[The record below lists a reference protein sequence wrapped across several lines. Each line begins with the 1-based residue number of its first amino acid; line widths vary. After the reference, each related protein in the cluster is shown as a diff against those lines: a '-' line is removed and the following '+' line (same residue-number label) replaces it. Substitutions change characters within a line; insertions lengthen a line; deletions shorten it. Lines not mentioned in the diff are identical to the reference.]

1 MFLTQRRNVC
11 DLRPSRCSPQA
22 LIIAGLQG
30 QLQDSMAYRE
40 TDLLIIGAGIVGL
53 ATALETTLRFPEM
66 TLAIVEKEDRVAA
79 HQTGH
84 NSGVIHSGLY
94 YKTGSLKARNCVAG
108 AASMK
113 RFCQQHGVPFEEC
126 GKLVV
131 ATRPE
136 EVPRLEQLHQR
147 GIANG
152 VPGLR
157 MLNREQF
164 REIEPHCDGISG
176 LQVPTTGIVD
186 YTAVAQKYAELIQ
199 RAGGEI
205 VLRAKVLGLRQ
216 EGDCNIVETSA
227 GTFRARYV
235 INCAGLYSAT
245 ITRMAG
251 VQTDLEIIPF
261 RGEYYE
267 VKPER
272 RHLIR
277 ALIYPVPDPR
287 FPFLGVHFTRRVNG
301 SVEAGPNALLAFRRE
316 GYTGTSPDLN
326 EAMEMLLFPGFRKMA
341 RKYWRMGLAEQY
353 RSWIKAAFVKSL
365 QKMVPELQESDLA
378 PGGSGVRAQAVD
390 SNGNLVDDFHFVHS
404 KGMIHVCNVPSP
416 AATASLEIGK
426 EIVDMLAKRF
436 ELSPSSVQPVT
447 S

>member
-1 MFLTQRRNVC
+1 
-11 DLRPSRCSPQA
+11 
-22 LIIAGLQG
+22 
-30 QLQDSMAYRE
+30 MADRE
-40 TDLLIIGAGIVGL
+40 TELVIIGAGIVGL
-53 ATALETTLRFPEM
+53 ATALEITARFPD
-66 TLAIVEKEDRVAA
+66 LHLIVVEKEDRVAA

-113 RFCQQHGVPFEEC
+113 RFCQQHAVPFEEC

-131 ATRPE
+131 ATGPD

-147 GIANG
+147 GNANG

-164 REIEPHCDGISG
+164 REIEPHCEGLNA
-176 LQVPTTGIVD
+176 LQVPSTGIVD
-186 YTAVAQKYAELIQ
+186 YKVVAEKYAELIQ
-199 RAGGEI
+199 NAGGEI
-205 VLRAKVLGLRQ
+205 VFRAKVVGLRQ
-216 EGDCNIVETSA
+216 DGNCNIVETIA
-227 GTFRARYV
+227 GSFGARYV
-235 INCAGLYSAT
+235 INCAGLYSDT

-251 VQTDLEIIPF
+251 VQTDQEIIPF

-267 VKPER
+267 VKLER
-272 RHLIR
+272 RNLVK

-316 GYTGTSPDLN
+316 GYTGASPDLN
-326 EAMEMLLFPGFRKMA
+326 EALQMLRFPGFRKMA
-341 RKYWRMGLAEQY
+341 RKYWRKGIEEQY
-353 RSWIKAAFVKSL
+353 RSWVKAAFVKSL
-365 QKMVPELQESDLA
+365 QKMVPELTEADLVQ
-378 PGGSGVRAQAVD
+378 GGSGVRAQAVD

-404 KGMIHVCNVPSP
+404 PGMIHVCNVPSP

-426 EIVDMLAKRF
+426 EIVDMLASRF
-436 ELSPSSVQPVT
+436 NLTSNSPQPLT
-447 S
+447 A

>member
-1 MFLTQRRNVC
+1 
-11 DLRPSRCSPQA
+11 
-22 LIIAGLQG
+22 
-30 QLQDSMAYRE
+30 MADRE
-40 TDLLIIGAGIVGL
+40 TELVIIGAGIVGL
-53 ATALETTLRFPEM
+53 ATALEITLRFPE
-66 TLAIVEKEDRVAA
+66 LHLVVVEKEDHVAA

-113 RFCQQHGVPFEEC
+113 RFCQQHAVPFEEC

-131 ATRPE
+131 ATSPD

-157 MLNREQF
+157 MMNREQF
-164 REIEPHCDGISG
+164 REIEPHCEGMSA
-176 LQVPTTGIVD
+176 LQVPSTGIVD
-186 YTAVAQKYAELIQ
+186 YKVVAEKYAELIQ
-199 RAGGEI
+199 NSSGEI
-205 VLRAKVLGLRQ
+205 VFRAKVLGLRPD
-216 EGDCNIVETSA
+216 GNCNIVETSA
-227 GTFRARYV
+227 GSFRARYV
-235 INCAGLYSAT
+235 INCAGLYSDT

-251 VQTDLEIIPF
+251 VETDQEIIPF

-267 VKPER
+267 VKLER
-272 RHLIR
+272 RNLVK

-316 GYTGTSPDLN
+316 GYTGTSPDLD
-326 EAMEMLLFPGFRKMA
+326 EALQMLRFPGFRKMA
-341 RKYWRMGLAEQY
+341 RKYWRKGIEEQY
-353 RSWIKAAFVKSL
+353 RSWVKAAFVKSL
-365 QKMVPELQESDLA
+365 QKMVPELMEADLVQ
-378 PGGSGVRAQAVD
+378 GGSGVRAQAVD
-390 SNGNLVDDFHFVHS
+390 SKGNLVDDFHFVHS
-404 KGMIHVCNVPSP
+404 PGMIHVCNVPSP

-426 EIVDMLAKRF
+426 EIVDMLASRF
-436 ELSPSSVQPVT
+436 NLTSNSPQPVT
-447 S
+447 A

>member
-1 MFLTQRRNVC
+1 
-11 DLRPSRCSPQA
+11 
-22 LIIAGLQG
+22 
-30 QLQDSMAYRE
+30 MADRE
-40 TDLLIIGAGIVGL
+40 ADLLIIGAGIVGL
-53 ATALETTLRFPEM
+53 ATALEATQRFQDIR
-66 TLAIVEKEDRVAA
+66 LIVVEKEDHVAA

-113 RFCQQHGVPFEEC
+113 RFCQDHGVPFEEC

-131 ATRPE
+131 ATTPE

-152 VPGLR
+152 VPSLR
-157 MLNREQF
+157 MLDREQF
-164 REIEPHCDGISG
+164 REIEPHCSGIRA

-186 YTAVAQKYAELIQ
+186 YIVVANKYAELIE

-205 VLRAKVLGLRQ
+205 VLNAKVLGLR
-216 EGDCNIVETSA
+216 EDGPANIVETKA
-227 GTFRARYV
+227 GVFRARYV
-235 INCAGLYSAT
+235 VNCAGLYSDAVA
-245 ITRMAG
+245 RMAG
-251 VQTDLEIIPF
+251 VTTELEIVPF

-267 VKPER
+267 VRPER
-272 RHLIR
+272 RHLVK

-287 FPFLGVHFTRRVNG
+287 FPFLGVHFTHRVNG
-301 SVEAGPNALLAFRRE
+301 SVEAGPNAVLALRRE
-316 GYTGTSPDLN
+316 GYTGAGVDLS
-326 EAMEMLLFPGFRKMA
+326 EATETLVFPGFWKMA

-353 RSWIKAAFVKSL
+353 RSWVKAAFVKSL

-378 PGGSGVRAQAVD
+378 PGGSGVRAQALD
-390 SNGNLVDDFHFVHS
+390 KNGNLLDDFHFVHS
-404 KGMIHVCNVPSP
+404 KRMIHVCNVPSP

-426 EIVDMLAKRF
+426 EIVDMLVQQF
-436 ELSPSSVQPVT
+436 DLSPKSVG
-447 S
+447 SLSR

>member
-1 MFLTQRRNVC
+1 MP
-11 DLRPSRCSPQA
+11 D
-22 LIIAGLQG
+22 
-30 QLQDSMAYRE
+30 RE
-40 TDLLIIGAGIVGL
+40 ADLLIIGAGIVGL
-53 ATALETTLRFPEM
+53 ATALHATRRFPGLRL
-66 TLAIVEKEDRVAA
+66 TVVEKENQVAA

-113 RFCQQHGVPFEEC
+113 RFCQEQGVPYEEC

-131 ATRPE
+131 ATTPE

-157 MLNREQF
+157 ILQREPF
-164 REIEPHCDGISG
+164 REIEPHCEGVAA
-176 LQVPTTGIVD
+176 LQVPSTGIVD
-186 YTAVAQKYAELIQ
+186 YTVVARKYAELIG

-205 VLRAKVLGLRQ
+205 VFDAKVVGLR
-216 EGDCNIVETSA
+216 EDNGGNIVETHA
-227 GTFRARYV
+227 GSFPARHV
-235 INCAGLYSAT
+235 INCAGLYSDT

-251 VQTDLEIIPF
+251 VKTDLEIIPF

-267 VKPER
+267 IRPER
-272 RHLIR
+272 RSLVK

-316 GYTGTSPDLN
+316 GYTGAPPDLG
-326 EAMEMLLFPGFRKMA
+326 EAMEMLRFPGFWKMA
-341 RKYWRMGLAEQY
+341 GKYWQKGLEEQY
-353 RSWIKAAFVKSL
+353 RSWVKSAFTKAL
-365 QKMVPELQESDLA
+365 QQMVPELQESDLA
-378 PGGSGVRAQAVD
+378 QGGSGVRAQAVD
-390 SNGNLVDDFHFVHS
+390 KNGNLVDDFYFVHS
-404 KGMIHVCNVPSP
+404 RNMIHVCNVPSP
-416 AATASLEIGK
+416 AATASLEIG
-426 EIVDMLAKRF
+426 EAIVDMMAERFDLPPGKPESVNSAHAK
-436 ELSPSSVQPVT
+436 L
-447 S
+447 